1 MQILNLSRVPLESL
15 RLGLI
20 NAPAVSTQTFVLAA
34 AVALK
39 TVRSQIKP
47 FPFERDTHMGEG
59 NSASSQQP
67 VEIDYMELD
76 TIIDKQFSGDKENL
90 IMILQA
96 IQKTYN
102 YLPEASLRYLAEKI
116 DVPISTIFGVGT
128 FYSTF
133 SLEPRGKHI
142 ISVCLG
148 TACHVRGAEKV
159 RERIQEALHIRDGNT
174 TEDML
179 FTLESVRCLG
189 CCSLGPV
196 VRVDDDIHG
205 RITSD
210 MAGKIVE
217 KYH

>member
-1 MQILNLSRVPLESL
+1 MEQV
-15 RLGLI
+15 G
-20 NAPAVSTQTFVLAA
+20 
-34 AVALK
+34 
-39 TVRSQIKP
+39 
-47 FPFERDTHMGEG
+47 
-59 NSASSQQP
+59 SASSHQD

-76 TIIDKQFSGDKENL
+76 KIIEEQFHRDKEQL
-90 IMILQA
+90 IMILQE
-96 IQKTYN
+96 IQRKYN
-102 YLPEASLRYLAEKI
+102 YLPQASLIYLSEKMG
-116 DVPISTIFGVGT
+116 VPISKIFGVVT

-133 SLEPRGKHI
+133 SLQPRGKHI

-159 RERIQEALHIRDGNT
+159 RERIEETLNIRDGQT
-174 TEDML
+174 TEDMR

-210 MAGKIVE
+210 MAEKILE
-217 KYH
+217 NYN